1 MADVTIAGAGPVGLW
16 TAGELARRGLDV
28 IVIEKL
34 DRPTPYSKALTIHP
48 RTIEVLAQRGLA
60 DEVLAEA
67 IKIPTG
73 HFANLRNRMDFS
85 VLDTPYPYTLLYSQE
100 DTEILLERTA
110 RELGADIRRR
120 QEVLSVSEEGD
131 RVVTKVLADGGEHTI
146 ESRFLVGADG
156 PRSTI
161 RRALASSS
169 KAPGRRAG
177 DSWAT
182 CASTSPRTPPSS
194 PRTASSAGS
203 WWSRCRRVSCTGSSA
218 GRRA

>member
-1 MADVTIAGAGPVGLW
+1 MTDVTIAGAGPVGLW

-110 RELGADIRRR
+110 RELGADIRRC

-156 PRSTI
+156 PRSTV
-161 RRALASSS
+161 RRALGIEFEGTRSSS
-169 KAPGRRAG
+169 WGFLG
-177 DSWAT
+177 DVRLDEPPN
-182 CASTSPRTPPSS
+182 SPVFTQDGELG
-194 PRTASSAGS
+194 GS
-203 WWSRCRRVSCTGSSA
+203 WWSRCRRASCTGSSA